1 MSKKSA
7 DFGKWLTRKFL
18 DIQSE
23 SGKQWTIT
31 EFAEF
36 LNSPQQSVSRWLAG
50 GLPEEARIDKLASIL
65 GDEIYEAAGL
75 PRPSISRRII
85 DKFLIALDDLAP
97 EEREEILRFF
107 SIYTAEEFIYYI
119 MAGIAEKN
127 KKGRGKRG
135 GDPGSEHVEQNKESR
150 GETRKARTGQQL
162 DGEKI

>member
-23 SGKQWTIT
+23 SGRQWTIT

-65 GDEIYEAAGL
+65 GDEIYEAANL
-75 PRPSISRRII
+75 PRPSISRRVL
-85 DKFLIALDDLAP
+85 DKLSEGVKNVPPDYQQEALDFVTNA
-97 EEREEILRFF
+97 
-107 SIYTAEEFIYYI
+107 TAEEWVYFIT
-119 MAGIAEKN
+119 ATIAAIRKRE
-127 KKGRGKRG
+127 KRG
-135 GDPGSEHVEQNKESR
+135 SDGNGPGPGELSHESR
-150 GETRKARTGQQL
+150 GETRRKKARQRSDRG
-162 DGEKI
+162 IA